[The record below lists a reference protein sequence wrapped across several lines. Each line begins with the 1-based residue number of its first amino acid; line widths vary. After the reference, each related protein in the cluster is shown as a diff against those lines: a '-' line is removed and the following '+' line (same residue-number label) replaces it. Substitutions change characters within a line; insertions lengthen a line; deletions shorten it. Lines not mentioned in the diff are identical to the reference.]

1 MLVCWLMGS
10 VGFMLKICD
19 GGGVDVVDR
28 LMDDCRFKVV
38 IGMFRRLMFIM
49 GMVCLL
55 VMRVG

>member
-1 MLVCWLMGS
+1 
-10 VGFMLKICD
+10 MLKICD